1 MIPKRNRILLQLK
14 RPTHTPVDI
23 TIIPDTLA
31 SGISSKRSVVVG
43 GLIFEKIMEEKMGQ
57 MKKRWEMVIL
67 DLKLV
72 DGYIQS

>member
-14 RPTHTPVDI
+14 RPTHPPVDI